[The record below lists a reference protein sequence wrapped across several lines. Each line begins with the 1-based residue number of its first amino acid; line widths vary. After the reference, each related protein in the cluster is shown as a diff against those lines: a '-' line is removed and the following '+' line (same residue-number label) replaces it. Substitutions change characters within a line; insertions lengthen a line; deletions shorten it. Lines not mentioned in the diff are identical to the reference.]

1 MRARER
7 ERFYPSEKAPISTPN
22 HPTKRKEEEERKGGK
37 KGTNNIFIGILSLGD
52 PILVGRE

>member
-1 MRARER
+1 MRER
-7 ERFYPSEKAPISTPN
+7 EREILPIRKGPN
-22 HPTKRKEEEERKGGK
+22 LNPQSPNEKRKEEEERKGGK